1 MLDESATDRL
11 IGVGSLR
18 SFLVVVVAVAC
29 SGTVACAAHAAPRT
43 VIFTLFSDPLE
54 MPKEIDLTANSGP
67 YIEKVSWA
75 GWGTEK
81 AVGTGTYVDNSG
93 APPPVPKYP
102 ATYTL
107 TDLGPCPRLGSDVT
121 SYRGGVISYDL
132 PDGTKKTVEFSPDYD
147 FCAKLPTVAAATKA
161 IKARVRRRGVV
172 TRFSVKCERGYDGT
186 YLDCT
191 ARFTQKG
198 KRRVRDFSVFGRM
211 NKGPGL
217 VG

>member
-1 MLDESATDRL
+1 MFD
-11 IGVGSLR
+11 
-18 SFLVVVVAVAC
+18 
-29 SGTVACAAHAAPRT
+29 
-43 VIFTLFSDPLE
+43 LFPSPLE
-54 MPKEIDLTANSGP
+54 TPKSVFLTADSGP
-67 YIEKVSWA
+67 FIEKVSWA

-81 AVGTGTYVDNSG
+81 AVGTGTFVDNSG

-107 TDLGPCPRLGSDVT
+107 TDLGPCPRLGSDMT

-132 PDGTKKTVEFSPDYD
+132 PDGTKKTIEFPSDYD

-161 IKARVRRRGVV
+161 IEAKVRNRGAV
-172 TRFSVKCERGYDGT
+172 TRFSVRCKKGYDDT

-198 KRRVRDFSVFGRM
+198 KRRVRSFTVFGRM